1 MSGLEVSGVGITL
14 VCLHCRKALPVT
26 VSRPPQFA
34 FEVAG
39 IAQGAGWLGVLDL
52 AHGRALVFCAEECSA
67 AEKKKKDG
75 TYRLRPKGI
84 QKEVSP

>member
-1 MSGLEVSGVGITL
+1 MLVPEASGVRITL
-14 VCLHCRKALPVT
+14 ACWHCRKALPVT

-52 AHGRALVFCAEECSA
+52 AHGRALVFCSEECSA
-67 AEKKKKDG
+67 AEKKKDG
-75 TYRLRPKGI
+75 THRLRPKG
-84 QKEVSP
+84 VCP